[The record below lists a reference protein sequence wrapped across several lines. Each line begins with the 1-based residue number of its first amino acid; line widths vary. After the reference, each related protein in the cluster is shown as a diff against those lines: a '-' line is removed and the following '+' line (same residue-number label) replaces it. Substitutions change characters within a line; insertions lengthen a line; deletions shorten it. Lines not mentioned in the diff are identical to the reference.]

1 MPIQQILPDGRVR
14 IKNSTTGETKDVAPV
29 ELGKYNPA
37 LIDQYQSM
45 VKTPTPQTQQT
56 PQVQQQPAT
65 QQNAPMIPQQPQEPS
80 MITKVGNAGISAL
93 KAVFSAPTRFGKGIG
108 NAIDAT
114 TQSANQDVITKNAM
128 ANSDALR
135 NAAIRASQSGDK
147 AKATKLF
154 EMSRKA
160 LGPIQKVALGTEKN
174 LATGQEDLTKGAVG
188 TGSFF
193 IPGGN
198 TPLGR
203 IGSNMVA
210 GGMQGYGNSST
221 GNEVADT
228 MGGAAIAGAISG
240 TGEAIGAG
248 FNLAK
253 KGIGKIKDIASNK
266 AVQGYGKAT
275 PTMYANAVE
284 DHGIDINNLVKKY
297 VPAGADYNTMLG
309 DVSKRGNGG
318 VLGFKMGQAENTIQK
333 AVDAAGA
340 TVRVSGD
347 DVIKELTAQ
356 RRLMKQTVGNER
368 NVAALDEII
377 KETKKLFKNGMST
390 KQLLTLKRAAD
401 SKFGAA
407 VVDEST
413 GSVAAQAQ
421 KVLANFARNKLKVM
435 LPTVADALET
445 ETELYTL
452 KPLLN
457 RARGTL
463 NTQGSQIRKG
473 SFQGVT
479 DIVNPFAYTD
489 AAMNTP
495 QISSRMFG
503 NKTGIGATPAAAKT
517 SQNIVPKVLSS
528 TAVGLLNNRD
538 NQTYNKQDTVDQT
551 DSQNHD
557 TSITDQGLGATPPKY
572 LNPYNQPPEALYREY
587 QNALNFG
594 DNKTAAK
601 LRQMYEDE
609 TAYQKNN
616 KTAEPKKTEKQQM
629 FANSAVAAKQAL
641 NLLNTNNVSTGLGQ
655 KQLGKIGEV
664 FGTNSSDQQK
674 YRSSLAI
681 ARTTVRS
688 ALLGSQMSP
697 GEMESIAAFIP
708 EFDDAPS
715 TAKSKLNTFI
725 ELMNTFGKNLEGT
738 APDYSGLGANPQQ
751 AMQ

>member
-1 MPIQQILPDGRVR
+1 MLVKFKPTGQLGNIPDNEYDPSIYEPASGG
-14 IKNSTTGETKDVAPV
+14 STP
-29 ELGKYNPA
+29 P
-37 LIDQYQSM
+37 
-45 VKTPTPQTQQT
+45 QT
-56 PQVQQQPAT
+56 PQVQSQPAA
-65 QQNAPMIPQQPQEPS
+65 QQQAPMIPQQPQEDS
-80 MITKVGNAGISAL
+80 MITKVGNAGISTL
-93 KAVFSAPTRFGKGIG
+93 KSIFSAPTRFGKGIG

-210 GGMQGYGNSST
+210 GGMQGYGNSKT

-228 MGGAAIAGAISG
+228 MGGAATAGVISG
-240 TGEAIGAG
+240 GLEATGATY
-248 FNLAK
+248 NLAK
-253 KGIGKIKDIASNK
+253 KGLGKIKDIASNK

-445 ETELYTL
+445 ETELYIL

-557 TSITDQGLGATPPKY
+557 TSIPDSGLGATPPKY
-572 LNPYNQPPEALYREY
+572 LNPYNQPPEALYRESW
-587 QNALNFG
+587 NAKRFG
-594 DNKTAAK
+594 DTKTADD
-601 LRQMYEDE
+601 LMRMYKDE
-609 TAYQKNN
+609 IQNQKDN
-616 KTAEPKKTEKQQM
+616 KAATPKQKS
-629 FANSAVAAKQAL
+629 SAAAKDLSRNQ
-641 NLLNTNNVSTGLGQ
+641 TGLKAVTELEQIVNNDPNQILAASVPGS
-655 KQLGKIGEV
+655 LGARKYRDLWGSVIDTIGTNRTGAAYTTEQRKDYAYMLPMV
-664 FGTNSSDQQK
+664 GDSVDTIAWKMRNIRAEIQNYKDNLSNSSDTLTLPANPQDV
-674 YRSSLAI
+674 S
-681 ARTTVRS
+681 
-688 ALLGSQMSP
+688 
-697 GEMESIAAFIP
+697 
-708 EFDDAPS
+708 FDS
-715 TAKSKLNTFI
+715 
-725 ELMNTFGKNLEGT
+725 
-738 APDYSGLGANPQQ
+738 SGLGAQP
-751 AMQ
+751 

>member
-1 MPIQQILPDGRVR
+1 MLVKFKPTGQLGNIPDNEYDPS
-14 IKNSTTGETKDVAPV
+14 IYE
-29 ELGKYNPA
+29 PA
-37 LIDQYQSM
+37 SGGS
-45 VKTPTPQTQQT
+45 TPQAQAPQMTQQT
-56 PQVQQQPAT
+56 T
-65 QQNAPMIPQQPQEPS
+65 TQPQTPFTPPAQPEDS

-93 KAVFSAPTRFGKGIG
+93 KTMFSAPTRFGKGIG

-210 GGMQGYGNSST
+210 GGMQGYGNSKT

-228 MGGAAIAGAISG
+228 MGGAATAGVISG
-240 TGEAIGAG
+240 GLEATGATY
-248 FNLAK
+248 NLAK
-253 KGIGKIKDIASNK
+253 KGLGKLGDMTANR
-266 AVQGYGKAT
+266 AAQGINKAT
-275 PTMYANAVE
+275 PTMFNNAVE
-284 DHGIDINNLVKKY
+284 QHGIDLGKLTQKY
-297 VPAGADYNTMLG
+297 VPPGSSYDDLIG
-309 DVSKRGNGG
+309 GISDRGNGG
-318 VLGFKMGQAENTIQK
+318 SFNEILNKAEDQIQSTSK
-333 AVDAAGA
+333 AAG
-340 TVRVSGD
+340 TNVKISGD
-347 DVIKELTAQ
+347 DLI
-356 RRLMKQTVGNER
+356 
-368 NVAALDEII
+368 AALKQEAAKMKGQLGGGAREEALNEII
-377 KETKKLFKNGMST
+377 KQAESKYSKGMTVSQGIKTLRYANNKFGKNIVDVAPSDAVANAAQKLEANVMRTTLKTMFPDLANALDTQSEI
-390 KQLLTLKRAAD
+390 LTLR
-401 SKFGAA
+401 
-407 VVDEST
+407 
-413 GSVAAQAQ
+413 
-421 KVLANFARNKLKVM
+421 
-435 LPTVADALET
+435 
-445 ETELYTL
+445 
-452 KPLLN
+452 PLIN
-457 RARGTL
+457 RARSIA
-463 NTQGSQIRKG
+463 NTQGSQIRVGAFK
-473 SFQGVT
+473 SLT
-479 DIVNPFAYTD
+479 DLINPFAYTD
-489 AAMNTP
+489 AVMNTP
-495 QISSRMFG
+495 QLASRFLG
-503 NKTGIGATPAAAKT
+503 KGGLGANPAAAKI
-517 SQNIVPKVLSS
+517 SQNILPKVASS
-528 TAVGLLNNRD
+528 TAIGLLNNGD

-551 DSQNHD
+551 NSQNHD
-557 TSITDQGLGATPPKY
+557 TSITDQGLGAKPPT
-572 LNPYNQPPEALYREY
+572 LNQYGASPEVIYREY
-587 QNALNFG
+587 QNATNAG
-594 DNKTAAK
+594 DTKTAAR
-601 LRQMYEDE
+601 LRTMYEDE
-609 TAYQKNN
+609 VAYQKTN